1 MWSLTKRTLV
11 ASLLTLMLTLSVT
24 SSASADEA
32 AIGDFLQRYYSLMRA
47 AHRDD
52 RNLVEWGK
60 LWAVDAVMEDPV
72 DTDFGRF
79 VGRSDIENRVRGLL
93 QTTFEYLN
101 MRERG
106 VVIQPV
112 EHRASV
118 YWHLT
123 VKYKRLPSIPAD
135 RRGKVVSFY
144 GVTNF
149 VLNSTDTE
157 IKTMQAIWDYST
169 LR

>member
-1 MWSLTKRTLV
+1 MRSLVKRTVVAWLV
-11 ASLLTLMLTLSVT
+11 TLMLALSVT
-24 SSASADEA
+24 SNASADEA
-32 AIGDFLQRYYSLMRA
+32 AIRDFVQRYYSLMRS

-52 RNLVEWGK
+52 ANLVAWGK
-60 LWAVDAVMEDPV
+60 MWAVDAVMEDPV

-79 VGRSDIENRVRGLL
+79 VGRSNIENRVRGLL
-93 QTTFEYLN
+93 QTTFESLN
-101 MRERG
+101 MREHG

-123 VKYKRLPSIPAD
+123 VKYKRLPSIPPE

-157 IKTMQAIWDYST
+157 IKTMQAIWDYSV